1 MTGLIVV
8 GTDGSGPATAAVEW
22 AAEDAARSGAA
33 LRIVYVREP
42 WNALVLLS
50 GIGEENDPA
59 EYGHRVL
66 AAAAQRARD
75 RTSDIKIT
83 TALAIGAVVERLKS
97 ESQRADALVIGSR
110 GVGGFAGLVLGS
122 VGLGLAGHAA
132 GPLIVVRAPG
142 RTAHGVIVAGFDG
155 SEHSQ
160 AALEYAFARAR
171 WRGARLRAVCAWQM
185 PMLSPYALGYSPV
198 LEGVF
203 ADEAETAR
211 RLLAPYR
218 EKYPDVAV
226 EESTVCDHPVRV
238 LSDASR
244 QADLVVVGSRGLGG
258 FGSAVLGSVS
268 HGVLHRAHCPVAVV
282 RPRSGER

>member
-1 MTGLIVV
+1 MTGQIVV
-8 GTDGSGPATAAVEW
+8 GTDGSAPATAAVEW
-22 AAEDAARSGAA
+22 AAEDAAHSGAA
-33 LRIVYVREP
+33 LKIVYVHEP
-42 WNALVLLS
+42 WNSLVLLS
-50 GIGEENDPA
+50 GTGEENGST

-75 RTSDIKIT
+75 HAPDIKIT
-83 TALAIGAVVERLKS
+83 TALATGAVVERLKS
-97 ESQRADALVIGSR
+97 ESERADALVIGSR
-110 GVGGFAGLVLGS
+110 GVGGFAGLALGS

-132 GPLIVVRAPG
+132 GPVVVVRAPA

-160 AALEYAFARAR
+160 VALEYAFARAQQ
-171 WRGARLRAVCAWQM
+171 RGSRLRAVYAWQM
-185 PMLSPYALGYSPV
+185 PMLSPYALGYSP
-198 LEGVF
+198 LLRSVF
-203 ADEAETAR
+203 AEETETAR

-226 EESTVCDHPVRV
+226 EESIVCDHPVRV

-244 QADLVVVGSRGLGG
+244 QADLIVVGSRGLGG
-258 FGSAVLGSVS
+258 FGSAVLGSVG

-282 RPRSGER
+282 RPRPDER

>member
-8 GTDGSGPATAAVEW
+8 GTDGSAPATAAVEW
-22 AAEDAARSGAA
+22 AAEDATRSGAA

-42 WNALVLLS
+42 WNTLILLS
-50 GIGEENDPA
+50 GIGEEKDST

-66 AAAAQRARD
+66 ATAAQRARD

-83 TALAIGAVVERLKS
+83 TALATGAVVERLKS
-97 ESQRADALVIGSR
+97 ESERADALVIGSR
-110 GVGGFAGLVLGS
+110 GIGGFAGLVLGS

-132 GPLIVVRAPG
+132 GPLVVVRAPV
-142 RTAHGVIVAGFDG
+142 RTARGVIVAGFDG

-171 WRGARLRAVCAWQM
+171 QRGSRLRAVCAWQM

-203 ADEAETAR
+203 ADKAETAR

-218 EKYPDVAV
+218 EKYPDVTV
-226 EESTVCDHPVRV
+226 EESIVCDHPVRV

-268 HGVLHRAHCPVAVV
+268 HGVLHRAHCPVAIV
-282 RPRSGER
+282 RPRSDER

>member
-8 GTDGSGPATAAVEW
+8 GTDGSAPATAAVRW

-33 LRIVYVREP
+33 LKIVHVREP

-50 GIGEENDPA
+50 GTGEENDSA
-59 EYGHRVL
+59 EHAHRVL

-75 RTSDIKIT
+75 HTPDIKIT
-83 TALAIGAVVERLKS
+83 TALATGAVVERLKS
-97 ESQRADALVIGSR
+97 ESERADVLVIGSR

-122 VGLGLAGHAA
+122 VGLALAGHAA
-132 GPLIVVRAPG
+132 GPVVIVRAPV
-142 RTAHGVIVAGFDG
+142 RTAHGVIVVGFDG

-160 AALEYAFARAR
+160 AALEYAFARAQQH
-171 WRGARLRAVCAWQM
+171 GSRLRAVHAWQM
-185 PMLSPYALGYSPV
+185 PVLSPYALGYSPA
-198 LEGVF
+198 LKSVF
-203 ADEAETAR
+203 ADEAEAAR
-211 RLLAPYR
+211 RLLAPCR

-226 EESTVCDHPVRV
+226 KESIVCDHPVRV

-244 QADLVVVGSRGLGG
+244 RADLVVVGSRGLGG

-282 RPRSGER
+282 RPPLDER